1 MISGNKTF
9 NKAIDL
15 LITRREKLFEK
26 KQSLRDWVDEK
37 YPYETHGVKGMTIFE
52 QKSKDLD
59 NEIKLLSTYIS
70 GMYDLIEIVE
80 KK

>member
-1 MISGNKTF
+1 MTSGNKTF

-15 LITRREKLFEK
+15 LITRREKLREK

-37 YPYETHGVKGMTIFE
+37 YPYEMCGLKGMTIFE

-59 NEIKLLSTYIS
+59 DEIKLLSTYIS

>member
-1 MISGNKTF
+1 MISGNKTI
-9 NKAIDL
+9 NKALDL
-15 LITRREKLFEK
+15 LIARREKLFEK

-37 YPYETHGVKGMTIFE
+37 YPYETHGCKGMSIFE

-59 NEIKLLSTYIS
+59 NEIKLLSMYIS
-70 GMYDLIEIVE
+70 GMYDLIEIIE

>member
-1 MISGNKTF
+1 MVSGNKTF

-15 LITRREKLFEK
+15 LITRREKLREK

-37 YPYETHGVKGMTIFE
+37 YPFELYGCKGMSIFE

-80 KK
+80 RK